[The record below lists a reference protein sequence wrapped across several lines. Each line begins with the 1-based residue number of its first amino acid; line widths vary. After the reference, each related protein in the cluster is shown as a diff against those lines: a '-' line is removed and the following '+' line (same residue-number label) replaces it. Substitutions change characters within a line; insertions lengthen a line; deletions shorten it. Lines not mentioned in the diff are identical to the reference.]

1 MVLTV
6 ILLIIYIAFISL
18 GLPDG
23 LLGSAW
29 PTIYT
34 DLNVPIA
41 SAGIVSMIIAGGTII
56 SSVLSNTL
64 IKKLGSGLLTTLSVT
79 LTAGALLGFSFST
92 EFYHLCIFAV
102 PLGLGA
108 GSVDAALNN
117 FVALHYKAK
126 HMNWLHAFWG
136 IGASTGPLIM
146 GYYLNKGY
154 MFRTGYLTVSIIQ
167 FCLVFILLITLPL
180 WKKLKNKYNSEEK
193 NNVLE
198 EKKDKLKV
206 YKLPGFYNV
215 LIVLFCYCALEASIG
230 LWGSSFLV
238 FVHDIP
244 TTEAARWISLF
255 YLGITAG
262 RLLAGVFTYKFNNR
276 QMVALGLITIGFGIL
291 LILLP
296 LGNVTLILGFITL
309 GLGAAPIFPSILH
322 QTPENFGDE
331 NSGRVMGL
339 QMASA
344 YVGTT
349 FMPPLFG
356 LLAAT
361 LGYYIFLI
369 YLPLLTFTMG
379 IMIRMLYKK
388 VDKLKKGKLKWL

>member
-1 MVLTV
+1 MFLTV
-6 ILLIIYIAFISL
+6 ILIIIYIAFISL

-29 PTIYT
+29 PTIYK

-56 SSVLSNTL
+56 SSFFSNTL
-64 IKKLGSGLLTTLSVT
+64 IKKLGSGLLTTISVT

-92 EFYHLCIFAV
+92 EFYHLCIFAI

-154 MFRTGYLTVSIIQ
+154 MFRAGYLTVSIIQ
-167 FCLVFILLITLPL
+167 FCLVFILIITLPL
-180 WKKLKNKYNSEEK
+180 WKKIKKKDNSEES
-193 NNVLE
+193 NNVLKE
-198 EKKDKLKV
+198 NKDKLKV

-238 FVHDIP
+238 FVHNIP
-244 TTEAARWISLF
+244 ATEAARWISLY

-262 RLLAGVFTYKFNNR
+262 RLLAGILTYKLNNR
-276 QMVALGLITIGFGIL
+276 QMVVLGLITLVFGLL

-296 LGNVTLILGFITL
+296 FGDVTLILGFITL
-309 GLGAAPIFPSILH
+309 GLGSAPIFPGLLH

-331 NSGRVMGL
+331 NSQRVMGL

-361 LGYYIFLI
+361 LGYYIFLV
-369 YLPLLTFTMG
+369 YLPLLTF
-379 IMIRMLYKK
+379 IMLIMLRKLYKK
-388 VDKLKKGKLKWL
+388 VDQIRKES